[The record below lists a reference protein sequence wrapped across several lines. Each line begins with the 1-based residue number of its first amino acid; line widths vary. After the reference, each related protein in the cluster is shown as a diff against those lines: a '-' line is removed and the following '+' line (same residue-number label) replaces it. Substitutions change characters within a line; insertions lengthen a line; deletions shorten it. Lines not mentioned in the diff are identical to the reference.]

1 MSMSCV
7 RMCIDIVY
15 ACACVVIDSACTCA
29 DSVCI
34 PFKSFLLLYYYST
47 RLLSPMQEVAANL
60 MYIHLT

>member
-15 ACACVVIDSACTCA
+15 ACACVDSACICV

-47 RLLSPMQEVAANL
+47 RLLSPMQEVATNL
-60 MYIHLT
+60 TYIHLT